1 MRLPEKK
8 REELKE
14 KGKRET
20 PPPAGGGA
28 RGRLRQFE
36 EERGMEDSDLGN
48 PAVADEPSEKKKDKD
63 SGHAL

>member
-20 PPPAGGGA
+20 PPVEGGGA

-36 EERGMEDSDLGN
+36 EERGLDESGLGN
-48 PAVADEPSEKKKDKD
+48 PAADDEPSDEKKGEND
-63 SGHAL
+63 